1 MTAALKLPPSDLS
14 VPDFLAWSAT
24 TSGRWELV
32 DGALRAM
39 APASRTHG
47 ALQNEIGLLLGLHL
61 RGQGGRCSVITAPGI
76 VPRVNASTNVRIPD
90 LAVTCSDYQEE
101 EEATLADPVLIIEL
115 LSPSNKAETWSNV
128 WTYTTIPSVREILIL
143 RTAEIGGDLLRRNPD
158 GTWPDKPQSL
168 DEGPFVLESIDFRG
182 ELSAFYRTT
191 RLVRG

>member
-32 DGALRAM
+32 DGAPRAM
-39 APASRTHG
+39 APAGRTHG
-47 ALQNEIGLLLGLHL
+47 ALQSEVGLVLGLHL
-61 RGQGGRCSVITAPGI
+61 REQGRRCSVVTAPGI
-76 VPRVNASTNVRIPD
+76 IPRVNASTNVRIPD

-101 EEATLADPVLIIEL
+101 EATLADPVLSIEL

-158 GTWPDKPQSL
+158 GTWPDKPLSL
-168 DEGPFVLESIDFRG
+168 DERSFVLESIDFSG
-182 ELSAFYRTT
+182 ELSALYRTT
-191 RLVRG
+191 RLARA